1 MRFLSELLKAWP
13 GFSLL
18 FTVNARGE
26 RETEAGIVKQKGP
39 GT

>member
-18 FTVNARGE
+18 FTVNEKGE